1 MHINQETVIIEYDT
15 IYAREM
21 YQALQKNTH
30 KKTSD
35 LKLQWL
41 EKTFLEEMT
50 SKLLLEEWVEIRQLL
65 VMGLRFFPPHL

>member
-50 SKLLLEEWVEIRQLL
+50 SKLLLEE
-65 VMGLRFFPPHL
+65 

>member
-1 MHINQETVIIEYDT
+1 MHINQETAIIEYDT
-15 IYAREM
+15 IYAREV

-50 SKLLLEEWVEIRQLL
+50 SKLLLEE
-65 VMGLRFFPPHL
+65 